1 VKEHTGNGVLNIHK
15 GKETYSMGLVTKAR
29 SYKTL
34 AQGMLADKGK
44 MVPHGTLCT

>member
-1 VKEHTGNGVLNIHK
+1 MKEHTAIRVLNIHK
-15 GKETYSMGLVTKAR
+15 GKETYSIGLATNAM
-29 SYKTL
+29 SYET